1 MHIWS
6 LTFGCE
12 PSKRCLELLKESRR
26 GAGRPLA
33 DSTCRGAGGGWRGA
47 GGDASGAGEAD
58 AEREDAAEAAAAAAA
73 LAEASQRVAM
83 ASATSALRRACWS
96 SCLVWIQAD
105 SMEGGNSG
113 KWKQDSQNISK
124 WCGIVFFCA
133 DCRSTH
139 GPAHPNNQGFIS
151 AWLWWPFLLRGGRT
165 PGLAQPAL
173 FVFFLIVMPQL
184 QQGPVSTNQNS
195 QVFNLQIFWPKILHH
210 SPPST
215 LPSHC
220 GISWQ

>member
-1 MHIWS
+1 MSHPSVVWS
-6 LTFGCE
+6 F
-12 PSKRCLELLKESRR
+12 SKNPGAVLAAPWPTAPAAAR
-26 GAGRPLA
+26 GA
-33 DSTCRGAGGGWRGA
+33 AGV
-47 GGDASGAGEAD
+47 
-58 AEREDAAEAAAAAAA
+58 A
-73 LAEASQRVAM
+73 LAGTPPALVRPTRSAKTPQKRPPPRRLWQRLHSAWRWLRPPLLCGVHVEAPAWFGFKRIQWKVETVESENKIVKIYQNGAV
-83 ASATSALRRACWS
+83 
-96 SCLVWIQAD
+96 SC
-105 SMEGGNSG
+105 
-113 KWKQDSQNISK
+113 
-124 WCGIVFFCA
+124 FFCA

-195 QVFNLQIFWPKILHH
+195 QVFKLQIFWPKILHH

>member
-1 MHIWS
+1 MSHPSVVWS
-6 LTFGCE
+6 F
-12 PSKRCLELLKESRR
+12 SKNPGAVLAAPWPTAPAAAR
-26 GAGRPLA
+26 GA
-33 DSTCRGAGGGWRGA
+33 AGV
-47 GGDASGAGEAD
+47 
-58 AEREDAAEAAAAAAA
+58 A
-73 LAEASQRVAM
+73 LAGTPPALVRPTRSARTPQKRPPPRRLWQRLHSAWRWLRPPLLCGVHVEAPAWFGFKRIQWKVETVESENKIVKIYQNGAV
-83 ASATSALRRACWS
+83 
-96 SCLVWIQAD
+96 SC
-105 SMEGGNSG
+105 
-113 KWKQDSQNISK
+113 
-124 WCGIVFFCA
+124 FFCA

-195 QVFNLQIFWPKILHH
+195 QVFKLQIFWPKILHH